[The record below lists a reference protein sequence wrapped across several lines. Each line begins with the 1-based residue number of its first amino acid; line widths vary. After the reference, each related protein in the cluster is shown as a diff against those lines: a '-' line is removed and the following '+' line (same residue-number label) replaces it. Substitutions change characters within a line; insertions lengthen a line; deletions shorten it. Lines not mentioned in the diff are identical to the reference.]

1 MKKCLVR
8 VREDDAAA
16 LAVLGKEIWEEHYT
30 SILGPEQVEYMVRE
44 FQSEPAVLRQMREE
58 NYTYWFFTVDGA
70 RAGYLGVQPKEDGT
84 LYLSK
89 LYIAKRFRGLGLSR
103 LALHFLFGWCAAKG
117 LRSIWLTVNR
127 HNDGSI
133 AAYEALGM
141 KRVREQAADIGG
153 GFVMD
158 DFVYSIDVPEGGT
171 L

>member
-1 MKKCLVR
+1 MTPPPSPCSAR
-8 VREDDAAA
+8 RFGRSITPPFSA
-16 LAVLGKEIWEEHYT
+16 LSRWNTWCGNSSPSPPSCARCARKT
-30 SILGPEQVEYMVRE
+30 ILIGSSP
-44 FQSEPAVLRQMREE
+44 S
-58 NYTYWFFTVDGA
+58 TA

-103 LALHFLFGWCAAKG
+103 LALDFLFGWCAAKG

-158 DFVYSIDVPEGGT
+158 DFVYSIDVPEGGA